1 MADAPQTLALL
12 ALGQELRGDIVS
24 QINRRSAFLRL
35 IPVTEGHGQNA
46 AWAVEGDGHLAASF
60 ADGATFSADFGSD
73 SQTQALLSW
82 GRVGGAFHVTGSA
95 QRAAAS
101 AAAGPGG
108 TRDLIGRN
116 MRNAIAKVASTVNAQ
131 CFSGTGANQIQGLDD
146 AIAQTANT
154 YATIDRSSV
163 AFWRPT
169 VADPGALTAPSFAQI
184 RADRSA
190 IFTACGEN
198 PDLGVCSPPVF
209 DALAGLYDNN
219 RRFVQD
225 VTTARGA
232 VKLDDGFEALAVEG
246 MVIVKDINATANRL
260 YYLNTNYIELQ
271 CQMLNPP
278 QLMSMAMVGQAND
291 GYGQVPLGIRV
302 DKLAKL
308 GDADRYFA
316 FTEAQLV
323 VRRPNAMGCRKNIAV

>member
-1 MADAPQTLALL
+1 MADTPQTLALL
-12 ALGQELRGDIVS
+12 SLGQELRGDIVS

-35 IPVTEGHGQNA
+35 IPVVEGHGQNA

-60 ADGATFSADFGSD
+60 ADGATVSDFGSD
-73 SQTQALLSW
+73 AQAQALLSW
-82 GRVGGAFHVTGSA
+82 ARVGGGFHVTGSA

-108 TRDLIGRN
+108 TKDLIGRN
-116 MRNAIAKVASTVNAQ
+116 MKNSIAKVASAVNAQ

-146 AIAQTANT
+146 AISQTANT

-163 AFWRPT
+163 SYWRPT
-169 VADPGALTAPSFAQI
+169 VSDPGALTAPTFAQI
-184 RADRSA
+184 RSDRSA
-190 IFTACGEN
+190 IFTASGEL

-209 DALAGLYDNN
+209 DALAALFDNN

-225 VTTARGA
+225 VVTARGP
-232 VKLDDGFEALAVEG
+232 VRLDNGFEALALEG
-246 MVIVKDINATANRL
+246 MMIVKDINATANRL
-260 YYLNTNYIELQ
+260 YYINTNYIELQ

-278 QLMSMAMVGQAND
+278 QLMGMAMVGQAND

-302 DKLAKL
+302 DKLAKN
-308 GDADRYFA
+308 GDADRYLT
-316 FTEAQLV
+316 FTECQLV